1 VERHPLVNV
10 NFSRDLHD
18 RLTAHRSDPEYER
31 LAWADP
37 ETRVI
42 VADDRGRLSVDE
54 DGSSSGVDGSA
65 GAPVRRRLATI
76 PPAEA
81 PDGERVLLGR
91 ANGHVHYLVLP
102 PEGGLG
108 DRPFCSLREL
118 FADLDDWEAS
128 LAVHAVGLANWHRA
142 HPHCARCGSA
152 TVPVVG
158 GESRTCA
165 SCGATHFPR
174 TDPAVIMLVVDD
186 RDRILLGHNG
196 QRPDG
201 WFSAL
206 AGFVEPGE
214 SLEAAVRREVY
225 EEVGLVVDDVAYV
238 GSQPWPFPS
247 SLMLGFFAHTT
258 DPRHRVD
265 GEEITEARWFTR
277 RGLKDAADSGA
288 VLLPGGVSIARRLVE
303 DWYGG
308 DLPGSWP

>member
-1 VERHPLVNV
+1 MERHTLVNV
-10 NFSRDLHD
+10 NFSRELHD
-18 RLTAHRSDPEYER
+18 RLTEHRSDQEFEQA
-31 LAWADP
+31 AWADP

-42 VADDRGRLSVDE
+42 VADERGRLSVDDE
-54 DGSSSGVDGSA
+54 GSPSA
-65 GAPVRRRLATI
+65 GSRRTLGTVA
-76 PPAEA
+76 PAEA

-91 ANGHVHYLVLP
+91 ADGHVHYLVLP
-102 PEGGLG
+102 PVGALG
-108 DRPFCSLREL
+108 DRRFCSLREL

-128 LAVHAVGLANWHRA
+128 LAVHAVGVANWHRA
-142 HPHCARCGSA
+142 HPYCARCGSA

-158 GESRTCA
+158 GESRTCP

-174 TDPAVIMLVVDD
+174 TDPAVIMLVLDD

-225 EEVGLVVDDVAYV
+225 EEVGLVVDEVVYV

-247 SLMLGFFAHTT
+247 SLMLGFFAHTA

-265 GEEITEARWFTR
+265 GAEITEARWFTR
-277 RGLKDAADSGA
+277 RGLKDAADSGD
-288 VLLPGGVSIARRLVE
+288 VVLPGGVSIARRLVE